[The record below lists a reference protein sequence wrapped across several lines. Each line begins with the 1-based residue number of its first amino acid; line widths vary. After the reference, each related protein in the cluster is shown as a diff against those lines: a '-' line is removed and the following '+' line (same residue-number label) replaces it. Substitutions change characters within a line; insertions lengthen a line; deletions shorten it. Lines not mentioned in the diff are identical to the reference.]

1 MDAMLNGVPPLRHYQ
16 PLRLEKLALD
26 AIAGYVKL
34 VSLHLLTEEDQSS
47 RPHKRKERSRFRN
60 LLRLYMKISDKQIQK
75 LVEDSKPSF
84 DRGKYLDSATHVCQR
99 LQQLFEEM
107 VPPCTV
113 NELTVILLDTV
124 SKVINDKRSLADKMW
139 ARNVLQD
146 LVNTVIH
153 PAVSRLRI
161 THDLYY
167 LGPMIC
173 ARLPALSNLEEL
185 DLLLVSD
192 ISDLRMLIGVID
204 ACTEQLIMSAMQH
217 LPRLKTFRFPCNC
230 TDNIIFAV
238 TRHCQHLERLNFH
251 CSKVTDASIDNIV
264 TLRNLVELNILRT
277 SISLD
282 ACVLM
287 LNTLADKNV
296 QLKSFG
302 CSTVSHE
309 VLTILVK
316 KFPKLVTLN
325 LAGLN
330 CEFSLLSQLEYL
342 QVLKLQ
348 SGIFTQILK
357 FLTTAGH
364 RLLSLELAR
373 ILGTDIKLIGEK
385 CTSLRRLVLRCCYTL
400 PLQEIPAPLPGLV
413 NLDSLSIHTKHDS
426 ALIIHILSQCMN
438 VRQLTLITQT
448 AVTFE
453 CIDQVLKRNPLKH
466 LEELCLECHGQW
478 MSRTVI
484 ALFLF
489 HCTSLTVLKGA
500 VTWRHS
506 DEDVQS
512 LNAQYPGIRIY

>member
-1 MDAMLNGVPPLRHYQ
+1 MDAMLNRVPPHRHYQ

-26 AIAGYVKL
+26 AIAGYVKVVTL
-34 VSLHLLTEEDQSS
+34 DLLIEHCFIRSHFCFGYLHRL
-47 RPHKRKERSRFRN
+47 HRKVLE
-60 LLRLYMKISDKQIQK
+60 LDKNIT
-75 LVEDSKPSF
+75 PSF
-84 DRGKYLDSATHVCQR
+84 NIKYFNSATHVCQS

-107 VPPCTV
+107 LPPCTV
-113 NELTVILLDTV
+113 NELTVMLLDTV
-124 SKVINDKRSLADKMW
+124 SKVINGKRSLTDKMW
-139 ARNVLQD
+139 EGNVLQD

-153 PAVSRLRI
+153 PAVSRLCI
-161 THDLYY
+161 TKDLYY

-185 DLLLVSD
+185 DLSLKYDKSD
-192 ISDLRMLIGVID
+192 GTELTGDID

-251 CSKVTDASIDNIV
+251 SSKVTDASIDNIV
-264 TLRNLVELNILRT
+264 TLKNLVELNILRT

-309 VLTILVK
+309 VLTVLVK

-330 CEFSLLSQLEYL
+330 CELSLLSQFEYL
-342 QVLKLQ
+342 QVLNFK
-348 SGIFTQILK
+348 SGNFTQIK
-357 FLTTAGH
+357 EFLTTAGH
-364 RLLSLELAR
+364 RLLSLKLSR
-373 ILGTDIKLIGEK
+373 IRGTDIKLIGEK
-385 CTSLRRLVLRCCYTL
+385 CTSLRKLVLRHCSKL
-400 PLQEIPAPLPGLV
+400 ILKEIAAPLPGLV

-466 LEELCLECHGQW
+466 LEELCVKCRGQFLPP
-478 MSRTVI
+478 RAI
-484 ALFLF
+484 AFILF

-500 VTWRHS
+500 VTWKLI
-506 DEDVQS
+506 DEHVQRLS
-512 LNAQYPGIRIY
+512 VQYPGVKIY